1 MDEGLRNLIE
11 SKFMVPVDEG
21 EDKTCTL
28 QEAVRR
34 HVKKG
39 MVINLSTYGAL
50 TYQLMREFWGKDPQ
64 FTIITQALFS
74 QLLALVHGR
83 LAKKVLTSFAGNGYP
98 STRPNPVIQKAYLSK
113 EVEFENWTMRT
124 IPQRLL
130 AGAMG
135 WGFIPTKS
143 ILGSSMA
150 EENKD
155 SFKIL
160 EDPFIPGESIG
171 LLKALRPDI
180 TLLHAVAAD
189 RSGNALMTY
198 PLGGDAVGAWASKGV
213 IVSAEKIVSTETIRT
228 YSHLVRVPSYMVLAV
243 CEVPFGSHPAGMT
256 NRGLPEFEAYFSD
269 YDFFIETNEVSM
281 DEERFSRWI
290 KEWILDCP
298 DQKAYLAKIGDTKL
312 RYLKGKALPDAWIS
326 ETEKETAKIDFQA
339 PANPSERLVALAGK
353 IITDKCISR
362 NYKTMLAGVGMS
374 NLAAWLAVYALKEKG
389 FSVDLMAE
397 IGMVGYLPRPSDPN
411 VFSHHNLHNCKLMTN
426 MDTTLGML
434 VGGTSNR
441 CLGVLGVGQI
451 DRFGNGNS
459 TKIPGLAYIVGS
471 GGANDIAN
479 TNQETVVIMHSGR
492 ARLVEKVPYITF
504 SGKKIRTLVTDVGV
518 FEKPEGREGFVLTAY
533 IPAQPQQKEEECVA
547 IIKERVGWKLEV
559 APNLVRIEPPTKEE
573 ITLLR
578 LFDPRGYF
586 LGSS

>member
-1 MDEGLRNLIE
+1 MDEELRNLIE
-11 SKFMVPVDEG
+11 AKFKVPVIEG

-28 QEAVRR
+28 QEAVRK
-34 HVKKG
+34 HIKKD

-50 TYQLMREFWGKDPQ
+50 THQLIREFWGQDPK

-74 QLLALVHGR
+74 HLLALVHGR

-98 STRPNPVIQKAYLSK
+98 STSPNPVVQKAYLSK

-155 SFKIL
+155 SFKVM
-160 EDPFIPGESIG
+160 EDPFVPGESIG
-171 LLKALRPDI
+171 LLKALRPDV

-189 RSGNALMTY
+189 RCGNTLMTY
-198 PLGGDAVGAWASKGV
+198 PLGGDAYGAWASKGV
-213 IVSAEKIVSTETIRT
+213 IVSAEKIVSTETIRQ

-243 CEVPFGSHPAGMT
+243 CEAPYGSHPSGMT
-256 NRGLPEFEAYFSD
+256 RCGWPEFEAYFSD
-269 YDFFIETNEVSM
+269 YDFFIETNEVSL
-281 DEERFSRWI
+281 DEERFSQWI

-298 DQKAYLAKIGDTKL
+298 DHKAFLAKIGETKL
-312 RYLKGKALPDAWIS
+312 RYLKGKALSDAWIK
-326 ETEKETAKIDFQA
+326 ETEIEAARVDFQK
-339 PANPSERLVALAGK
+339 PANPSERLVAAAGK
-353 IITDKCISR
+353 VITDKCLTQD
-362 NYKTMLAGVGMS
+362 YKTMLAGVGMS
-374 NLAAWLAVYALKEKG
+374 NLAAWLAAYALKEKG
-389 FSVDLMAE
+389 LLVDLMAE

-411 VFSHHNLHNCKLMTN
+411 VFSHHNLHNCRMLTN
-426 MDTTLGML
+426 MDTTLGLL
-434 VGGTSNR
+434 VGGVSNR
-441 CLGVLGVGQI
+441 CLGVLGAGQI

-459 TKIPGLAYIVGS
+459 TKIPGQAYIIGS

-479 TNQETVVIMHSGR
+479 TNQETVVVMHSGR
-492 ARLVEKVPYITF
+492 MRLVEKVPYITF
-504 SGKKIRTLVTDVGV
+504 SGRKVRTLVTDVGV
-518 FEKPEGREGFVLTAY
+518 FEKPEGRESFVLTAY
-533 IPAQPQQKEEECVA
+533 IPAQPHQTEAECMA
-547 IIKERVGWKLEV
+547 AIKERVGWKLDS
-559 APNLVRIEPPTKEE
+559 APAPIRMEPTTREE

-586 LGSS
+586 IGS